1 MEATKTTVREVF
13 SPSEAADYLG
23 IGRTT
28 LYSLIADG
36 QIRSLKIGRLRKVRR
51 ADLDSYVNELVEEQ
65 DTK

>member
-1 MEATKTTVREVF
+1 MEAMKTTDREVF
-13 SPSEAADYLG
+13 SPTEAADYLG

-28 LYSLIADG
+28 LYSLLAEG
-36 QIRSLKIGRLRKVRR
+36 RVRSLKIGRLRKVRR